1 MAPYSTAVSDGG
13 HDVSAAR
20 AAAPIREVD
29 LDWRSVVVL
38 LGFFVGLVAL
48 RAMVHST
55 PRTLTWLALAG
66 LLALALN
73 PLVVA
78 IQRRTHVRRSV
89 AVALV
94 VTSVIGLLAI
104 AIALLAPPAIRQAR
118 RLSSDVPRVTRQ
130 LGELP
135 LIGPRLRE
143 NHVPEKA
150 RQWVEELPHRL
161 ARDPRGIGKA
171 GKRLA
176 GGAASAIVT
185 VLLAVTLLLDGERL
199 VRNVRRLVPPPR
211 QVRVDRV
218 GRLAYSV
225 VGRYVAGSLVVAV
238 IAGTAVLIV
247 GLILG
252 VPLSPLLGVWV
263 ALFDLVPQIGGAVG
277 GIPFVFLGFTQSA
290 QTGVICAVFFVLYL
304 QFENHILS
312 PLVVGKAVSLSPPAT
327 MIAALIGV
335 SVAGVVG
342 GLLAVPFV
350 GAAKAV
356 YLELRPEAAPGPAS
370 AAPR

>member
-1 MAPYSTAVSDGG
+1 VPDAPV
-13 HDVSAAR
+13 
-20 AAAPIREVD
+20 REVD

-38 LGFFVGLVAL
+38 IAFFVGLVAL
-48 RAMVHST
+48 RAMAHET

-73 PLVVA
+73 PLVVST
-78 IQRRTHVRRSV
+78 QRRTRLGRPA
-89 AVALV
+89 AVAIV
-94 VTSVIGLLAI
+94 VTAVVGLLAI
-104 AIALLAPPAIRQAR
+104 AIALLAPPAIHQAR

-130 LGELP
+130 LGQLP
-135 LIGPRLRE
+135 LVGKRLRE

-171 GKRLA
+171 GRRLA

-199 VRNVRRLVPPPR
+199 VRNVRRMIPPPR
-211 QVRVDRV
+211 QAPADRV
-218 GRLAYSV
+218 ARLAYSV

-277 GIPFVFLGFTQSA
+277 GIPFVLLGFTHSA

-312 PLVVGKAVSLSPPAT
+312 PLVVGRAVSLSPPTT

-335 SVAGVVG
+335 SAAGVVG
-342 GLLAVPFV
+342 GLLAVPVV

-356 YLELRPEAAPGPAS
+356 YVELRPSPAPAPSPAGS
-370 AAPR
+370 R

>member
-1 MAPYSTAVSDGG
+1 MPAGDSGD
-13 HDVSAAR
+13 
-20 AAAPIREVD
+20 AAATRSPAPPVRTVD

-48 RAMVHST
+48 RAMAHET
-55 PRTLTWLALAG
+55 PRTLTWLALAA

-78 IQRRTHVRRSV
+78 TQRRTRLGRPL
-89 AVALV
+89 AVTIV
-94 VTSVIGLLAI
+94 VSAVLLMLAI
-104 AIALLAPPAIRQAR
+104 TIALLAPPAIRQAR
-118 RLSSDVPRVTRQ
+118 RLSSDVPRVSRQ
-130 LGELP
+130 LGDLP
-135 LIGPRLRE
+135 VVGKRLRE

-150 RQWVEELPHRL
+150 RQWVEELPDRM

-176 GGAASAIVT
+176 GGAMSAIVT

-199 VRNVRRLVPPPR
+199 VRNARRLIPPR
-211 QVRVDRV
+211 RQARVDRV
-218 GRLAYSV
+218 GRLAYGV
-225 VGRYVAGSLVVAV
+225 VGRYVAGSLVVAA

-247 GLILG
+247 GLVLG
-252 VPLSPLLGVWV
+252 VPLSPLLGAWV

-277 GIPFVFLGFTQSA
+277 GVPFVFLGFTQSA

-327 MIAALIGV
+327 MIAALVGV

-342 GLLAVPFV
+342 GLLAVPVV

-356 YLELRPEAAPGPAS
+356 YLELRPSPAPSG
-370 AAPR
+370 

>member
-1 MAPYSTAVSDGG
+1 VPDGS
-13 HDVSAAR
+13 V
-20 AAAPIREVD
+20 REVD

-38 LGFFVGLVAL
+38 IAFFVGLVAL
-48 RAMVHST
+48 RGLAHET

-73 PLVVA
+73 PLVA
-78 IQRRTHVRRSV
+78 ATQRRTHLGRPA
-89 AVALV
+89 AVTIV
-94 VTSVIGLLAI
+94 VTAVVGLLAI
-104 AIALLAPPAIRQAR
+104 AIALLAPPAIHQAR

-130 LGELP
+130 LGQLP
-135 LIGPRLRE
+135 LVGKRLRD

-150 RQWVEELPHRL
+150 RAWVEELPHRL

-176 GGAASAIVT
+176 GGAASAIIT
-185 VLLAVTLLLDGERL
+185 VLLAITLLLDGERI
-199 VRNVRRLVPPPR
+199 VRNVRRMIPPPR
-211 QVRVDRV
+211 QAQADRV
-218 GRLAYSV
+218 ARLAYSV
-225 VGRYVAGSLVVAV
+225 VGRYVAGSLVVAA

-247 GLILG
+247 GLVLG

-277 GIPFVFLGFTQSA
+277 GIPFVFLGFTHSA
-290 QTGVICAVFFVLYL
+290 ETGVICAVFFVLYL

-327 MIAALIGV
+327 MIAALVGV
-335 SVAGVVG
+335 SAAGVVG
-342 GLLAVPFV
+342 GLLAVPVV

-356 YLELRPEAAPGPAS
+356 YLELRPSPALPVS
-370 AAPR
+370 PAGSR